1 IRLNEYV
8 SLFLY
13 YRKIWI
19 HPRSMAWWE
28 HINNVWTDKEW
39 LFFRMR
45 RGTFMHLCDLLR
57 PYLIRQ
63 NTKYRRPVEIRVS
76 VCLWRLA
83 TNLEYRSISHLFGVG
98 LSTCCIITQ
107 QVVTVIN
114 VTMKSRYIKTPSTAE
129 LRAIVQ
135 GFRAKCG
142 FTQVAGAIDD
152 THINIK
158 APSNAPADYYNR
170 KGQYSVILQGVVH
183 NNMKFWDIN
192 FGQPGKVHD
201 AHIILGDTAY
211 PLLPWLMKPFPEFRG
226 ATAAQL
232 NFNHRLSQA
241 RMTVGRSF
249 GRLKGRWR
257 CLLKQNESHITLVSR
272 IISACCVL
280 HNFCE
285 VNDVGDLDNDEN
297 PDQVG
302 EKGVKR
308 SGMHCVPTFQGY

>member
-1 IRLNEYV
+1 KAASMLLNEYV

-28 HINNVWTDKEW
+28 HINNVRTDKEW
-39 LFFRMR
+39 LLFFRMR
-45 RGTFMHLCDLLR
+45 RGTFMHLCDLL
-57 PYLIRQ
+57 
-63 NTKYRRPVEIRVS
+63 RRPVEIRVS

-114 VTMKSRYIKTPSTAE
+114 VTEIKTPSTAE

-142 FTQVAGAIDD
+142 FTRVAGAIDD
-152 THINIK
+152 AHINIK

-201 AHIILGDTAY
+201 AHVFDNRLF
-211 PLLPWLMKPFPEFRG
+211 PPFPEFRG

-302 EKGVKR
+302 EKGGQEIR
-308 SGMHCVPTFQGY
+308 NALCTYFSRI